1 MKRLQNEL
9 TVHTVEWIQWEVSPD
24 KSYTLRAH
32 SACHRNH
39 FRGIVIT
46 RSSNRNDKNDNV
58 CFVWGFKHILKE
70 DLCASQWKVRWKL
83 RACWHK
89 RKRKKITE
97 WVKYDVKE
105 WNSRQELEAKN
116 YFVRHFERKPTNFA
130 ISYTICFLTLQYT
143 LLEQLKG
150 YATVSVVHGIRRMW
164 NCQEIA
170 RRTIRKYTC
179 KCFFSLDLCKNHT
192 NYSRERERERE

>member
-89 RKRKKITE
+89 RKRKKNRMSEVWRQGMKFEARTWGEELLCPSFRTE
-97 WVKYDVKE
+97 TYKFCYFLHHLLLDVTVYSAWTVERICHSECCSRNKTNVKL
-105 WNSRQELEAKN
+105 SRNRKKN
-116 YFVRHFERKPTNFA
+116 DKKIYLQMLLFLGFVQKPHKLF
-130 ISYTICFLTLQYT
+130 
-143 LLEQLKG
+143 K
-150 YATVSVVHGIRRMW
+150 
-164 NCQEIA
+164 
-170 RRTIRKYTC
+170 
-179 KCFFSLDLCKNHT
+179 
-192 NYSRERERERE
+192 RERERE